1 MKPRRTKSPFR
12 FDVTFSFTE
21 WMWGLLSQE
30 RPSQLNLS
38 RDFLTRLDQ
47 ESGQKLC
54 HQGWPGV
61 WSSPQIPEV
70 ASLSSG
76 SKPFS
81 RACMPGPARGG
92 LFVIGEQAFLQ
103 GLLARPCSSVTL
115 NIRAPGPNSRAKR
128 WAVLVPSSRWG
139 FCGSGR
145 ISELTRIS
153 TASRE
158 RTWGLNRSQPDTR
171 ACVSPRCAPLWMK
184 RALLWGAS
192 TAAQMEGQGLGRVW
206 HLGPGRLHRW
216 VRTDP
221 SCF

>member
-1 MKPRRTKSPFR
+1 MGSPLPGETIPIKPLPGLSDKAGSGVWAEAVP
-12 FDVTFSFTE
+12 SGLA
-21 WMWGLLSQE
+21 WGLVF
-30 RPSQLNLS
+30 PP
-38 RDFLTRLDQ
+38 D
-47 ESGQKLC
+47 
-54 HQGWPGV
+54 P
-61 WSSPQIPEV
+61 
-70 ASLSSG
+70 
-76 SKPFS
+76 
-81 RACMPGPARGG
+81 RGG

-139 FCGSGR
+139 SCRSGR